1 MKIYAVNISEK
12 NILQLFYFC
21 FRLWLYSTKSSVA
34 SNVDNL
40 VLFSQKSKALIIS
53 KTIDY
58 NFNLKLGEARK
69 YFESLFLIVLPEA
82 KQIMIN

>member
-1 MKIYAVNISEK
+1 
-12 NILQLFYFC
+12 
-21 FRLWLYSTKSSVA
+21 
-34 SNVDNL
+34 L

-53 KTIDY
+53 KTKDY
-58 NFNLKLGEARK
+58 NFNLKLGEAGK